1 MNFYVGL
8 ENLWIETLLKF
19 NSEWFVGLL
28 QILIT
33 KKRKIT
39 GLWKEKMIIKL
50 DLEAH
55 KNEGINGIE
64 LFT

>member
-1 MNFYVGL
+1 MNWNFI
-8 ENLWIETLLKF
+8 NLKF